1 MSELAYM
8 TLSDWGQQGTAM
20 EAQSARIREWLGA
33 APYLFAVASMKD
45 YQDRHNSL
53 DRTVID
59 HIVPEAPDRTV
70 VSIQQLRE
78 LIRDDTEITHP
89 ITVLRPFDE
98 SDCDLIAELVGAGRL
113 QKVLVIVHHASYP
126 IRVWLDGM
134 GAVNLHTGA
143 SIPAPDP
150 VLLEAAK
157 LIQNEDYNGLSS
169 GHGKDAIVALV
180 RAFAAKGYPV
190 EPEPWV
196 QAYFALGGSFRH
208 AASISK
214 LVAEMKR
221 GVRHR
226 VKPRYRDEIFT
237 ILSERVAAAV
247 SS

>member
-1 MSELAYM
+1 MSQLAYM
-8 TLSDWGQQGTAM
+8 TLSDWGQHGTAM
-20 EAQSARIREWLGA
+20 EAQSARIREWIGA

-45 YQDRHNSL
+45 YQDRHSSL

-59 HIVPEAPDRTV
+59 HIAPNAPDRTV
-70 VSIQQLRE
+70 VSIQKLRE
-78 LIRDDTEITHP
+78 LIRDDMEIAHP
-89 ITVLRPFDE
+89 VTVLRPFEE

-113 QKVLVIVHHASYP
+113 QKVFVIVHHESYP

-143 SIPAPDP
+143 TTPAPDP

-157 LIQNEDYNGLSS
+157 LIQDEEYNGLSS

-180 RAFAAKGYPV
+180 RAFAAEGYPV

-196 QAYFALGGSFRH
+196 QAYFAVGGSFRH

-214 LVAEMKR
+214 LVTEMKR

-237 ILSERVAAAV
+237 ILSERVAEAV